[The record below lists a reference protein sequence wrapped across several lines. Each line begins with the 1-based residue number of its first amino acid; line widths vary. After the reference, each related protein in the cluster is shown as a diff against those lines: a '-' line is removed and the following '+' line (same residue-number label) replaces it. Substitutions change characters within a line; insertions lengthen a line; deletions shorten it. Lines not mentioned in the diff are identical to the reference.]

1 MVLTTLSTSAID
13 TLYVRQ
19 TDTIVIREIRYKKI
33 PVPAVETTPAAKETT
48 GKEGCE
54 DNVFFVYF
62 PLGHYGLD
70 NEAQIAVQ
78 QMAARLEEHP
88 QMSVRLTG
96 YCDYVGSAELN
107 DRLSVARAKTVGRQL
122 AQVHGIS
129 ENRIL
134 VEGKGRLDNVQAQYG
149 PNRRVEMRL
158 VKGDMP
164 SPAPSGDQPVAAESP
179 ALKLPA
185 GQNPPPKQGVSSPA
199 PSGEGR
205 GEASE
210 EIRLLAA
217 ITVTP
222 NMTLAQLAR
231 KYYGNPFCWVYIY
244 AMNKSLIPNPN
255 VLAVG
260 KQLRVPE
267 LGEVDKQIT
276 KQESEE
282 YYQLLRK

>member
-1 MVLTTLSTSAID
+1 MVLTTLPASAID

-129 ENRIL
+129 ESRIL

-158 VKGDMP
+158 MKADAAAQQAAATSNVSHDSADQA
-164 SPAPSGDQPVAAESP
+164 SPAVEPASP
-179 ALKLPA
+179 AKASSEAPA
-185 GQNPPPKQGVSSPA
+185 
-199 PSGEGR
+199 
-205 GEASE
+205 E

-217 ITVTP
+217 VTVTP

>member
-158 VKGDMP
+158 VKGEQNIQP
-164 SPAPSGDQPVAAESP
+164 SDGKAATTPVSVEEPIAAESAAPQEKP
-179 ALKLPA
+179 AT
-185 GQNPPPKQGVSSPA
+185 STA
-199 PSGEGR
+199 PQ
-205 GEASE
+205 AE

>member
-158 VKGDMP
+158 VKGQQNIHPDGNA
-164 SPAPSGDQPVAAESP
+164 APTPVSVEEPIAAESAAPQEKP
-179 ALKLPA
+179 AT
-185 GQNPPPKQGVSSPA
+185 STA
-199 PSGEGR
+199 PQ
-205 GEASE
+205 AE

>member
-33 PVPAVETTPAAKETT
+33 PVPTVETTPAAKETT

-158 VKGDMP
+158 VKADAAAQPQAAAATPNVSHGSADQA
-164 SPAPSGDQPVAAESP
+164 SPAKASSEAP
-179 ALKLPA
+179 A
-185 GQNPPPKQGVSSPA
+185 
-199 PSGEGR
+199 
-205 GEASE
+205 E

-217 ITVTP
+217 VTVTP

>member
-158 VKGDMP
+158 VKGDIP

-185 GQNPPPKQGVSSPA
+185 ATAETPSPA

-282 YYQLLRK
+282 YYRLLRGK

>member
-158 VKGDMP
+158 VKGEQNIHSDGK
-164 SPAPSGDQPVAAESP
+164 AATTPVSVEEPIAAESAAPQEKP
-179 ALKLPA
+179 AT
-185 GQNPPPKQGVSSPA
+185 STA
-199 PSGEGR
+199 PQ
-205 GEASE
+205 AE